1 MMNKLDAKSSA
12 GDLKDNPRLPHFV
25 VLRLG
30 DNVEN
35 LVDLGGLELT
45 GTEERFRRSE
55 VGIQLR
61 HKERENEM
69 DTNGFT
75 RRTACAR

>member
-1 MMNKLDAKSSA
+1 MMNKLDAKRSA
-12 GDLKDNPRLPHFV
+12 GDFKHAARLPHFV

-45 GTEERFRRSE
+45 GTAERFRRS
-55 VGIQLR
+55 GDATPSQG
-61 HKERENEM
+61 K
-69 DTNGFT
+69 GK
-75 RRTACAR
+75 

>member
-1 MMNKLDAKSSA
+1 MNKLDAKCSA
-12 GDLKDNPRLPHFV
+12 GDFKGAARLSHFV

-45 GTEERFRRSE
+45 GTAERFR
-55 VGIQLR
+55 IQEKR
-61 HKERENEM
+61 GCNSVTRKEKM
-69 DTNGFT
+69 KGK
-75 RRTACAR
+75 